1 MRRIILAG
9 ARRAR
14 IPGLDIRACASL
26 ALPRN
31 LSAVILRNPA
41 ILGCMLATL
50 LASAAFAR
58 EGDPAPPPAQRL
70 VVATFDEQGVP
81 AGLGDVVSDM
91 LIRAIDAPGYQ
102 LLERRQVKRVLEEQA
117 FATSDLTQPG
127 EAVRYGRLADTRFVI
142 VGTVYRVD
150 GVYIV
155 SARMVDSATGV
166 IQEACRGVV
175 QFRTVDEMASRV
187 AELARTLG
195 LRTGPAI
202 VGGAFP
208 AGARDADPPSASGS
222 SPIYPS
228 PSAPSVPSAS
238 PVQPAPAKP
247 SAPAASTVRDYLEQ
261 VGDASRSEIRL
272 SLEGARG
279 TVEDGAELRFRVES
293 DRSGFLSLFVVNA
306 DGAVGMLVPNERV
319 RELPVRP
326 RTAVSVPSDLGFR
339 LLARPPYGA
348 TRIKAIVT
356 KAPLP
361 LAGSANAGQ
370 ALRLVQLGET
380 VGGTEPTTRPDWASA
395 EIEFLVVPKGRAAPP
410 TAPVAPAAPA
420 APAATEPAAAAPA
433 QAPALRVAEGLPLL
447 FGAAEALNIDD
458 SLLTASS
465 YALLRWPLKSPFDA
479 GIDIGW
485 REPAP
490 GAAPCSVRVGV
501 VDADFDPDDPYL
513 SRSFASITTD
523 VREAMRA
530 EIRRNGRAP
539 FRHGN
544 RVISII
550 GGEAPWLPGVLP
562 GVPIVPIRI
571 TTTVDA
577 PAYRAPRGGA
587 DELLVALR
595 RALAAG
601 CRVVNLSLSV
611 PLDADSLRT
620 FQADSVWDE
629 LERAGVVVVCA
640 AGNARENLDEHPAY
654 PASLDR
660 PNIVCVGAVGPD
672 GALSSWDGQG
682 SARGSRS
689 VDLVAPG
696 TWVMV
701 SDGGGGSSLACG
713 TSYACAF
720 VTGAAARLMELNP
733 GIPPADVVARLVAGS
748 RPLPGL
754 AGNVRGGLL
763 QWPSQAP

>member
-1 MRRIILAG
+1 
-9 ARRAR
+9 
-14 IPGLDIRACASL
+14 
-26 ALPRN
+26 
-31 LSAVILRNPA
+31 
-41 ILGCMLATL
+41 MLVAL
-50 LASAAFAR
+50 LARAAFPR
-58 EGDPAPPPAQRL
+58 DGDVTPAPAYRL

-142 VGTVYRVD
+142 GGTVYRVD

-155 SARMVDSATGV
+155 SARMVDSTTGV

-195 LRTGPAI
+195 LRVGPSSVA
-202 VGGAFP
+202 GTTP
-208 AGARDADPPSASGS
+208 AGSRPVDSPRDPNSMPVLPAPPAPPLSPTQS
-222 SPIYPS
+222 SP
-228 PSAPSVPSAS
+228 VPSAT
-238 PVQPAPAKP
+238 
-247 SAPAASTVRDYLEQ
+247 PAASTVRDYLEQ
-261 VGDASRSEIRL
+261 VGDAARSEIRI

-279 TVEDGAELRFRVES
+279 TVEAGAALCFRVES
-293 DRSGFLSLFVVNA
+293 DRGGFLSLFVVDA

-319 RELPVRP
+319 RELPVR
-326 RTAVSVPSDLGFR
+326 AQSVISVPTDLGFR

-356 KAPLP
+356 KSPLP

-370 ALRLVQLGET
+370 VFRSVQLGE
-380 VGGTEPTTRPDWASA
+380 VVSGAGTAVRPDWASA
-395 EIEFLVVPKGRAAPP
+395 EIEFLVVPKNDDARN
-410 TAPVAPAAPA
+410 AAPA
-420 APAATEPAAAAPA
+420 TPVSATDKPATVPSIRIADAW
-433 QAPALRVAEGLPLL
+433 PLL
-447 FGAAEALNIDD
+447 KSAAEALSTDD
-458 SLLTASS
+458 STPSAPSLAV
-465 YALLRWPLKSPFDA
+465 LRWPLKSPFDSHV
-479 GIDIGW
+479 DIGW
-485 REPAP
+485 RQPAP
-490 GAAPCSVRVGV
+490 DALPCSVRIGV
-501 VDADFDPDDPYL
+501 VDADFDPDDPFL
-513 SRSFASITTD
+513 LRSFALLTAD
-523 VREAMRA
+523 VREEMRA

-544 RVISII
+544 RVVSII
-550 GGEAPWLPGVLP
+550 GGDAPWLPGVLP
-562 GVPIVPIRI
+562 GVQIVPIRI

-595 RALAAG
+595 KALAAG

-620 FQADSVWDE
+620 FQADPVWGE

-640 AGNARENLDEHPAY
+640 AGNANENLDEHPVY
-654 PASLDR
+654 PACLER
-660 PNIVCVGAVGPD
+660 PNILCVGAVGPD
-672 GALSSWDGQG
+672 GLRSTWDGQG
-682 SARGSRS
+682 SARGRRS

-696 TWVMV
+696 TWIPV
-701 SDGGGGSSLACG
+701 SDGGGVADLANG

-720 VTGAAARLMELNP
+720 VTGAAARLIELNP
-733 GIPPADVVARLVAGS
+733 GISSADVVARLVAGS
-748 RPLPGL
+748 RPLPAL
-754 AGNVRGGLL
+754 AESARGGLL
-763 QWPSQAP
+763 QWPSSVP

>member
-1 MRRIILAG
+1 
-9 ARRAR
+9 
-14 IPGLDIRACASL
+14 
-26 ALPRN
+26 
-31 LSAVILRNPA
+31 
-41 ILGCMLATL
+41 
-50 LASAAFAR
+50 
-58 EGDPAPPPAQRL
+58 
-70 VVATFDEQGVP
+70 
-81 AGLGDVVSDM
+81 
-91 LIRAIDAPGYQ
+91 
-102 LLERRQVKRVLEEQA
+102 
-117 FATSDLTQPG
+117 
-127 EAVRYGRLADTRFVI
+127 
-142 VGTVYRVD
+142 
-150 GVYIV
+150 
-155 SARMVDSATGV
+155 
-166 IQEACRGVV
+166 
-175 QFRTVDEMASRV
+175 
-187 AELARTLG
+187 
-195 LRTGPAI
+195 
-202 VGGAFP
+202 
-208 AGARDADPPSASGS
+208 
-222 SPIYPS
+222 
-228 PSAPSVPSAS
+228 
-238 PVQPAPAKP
+238 
-247 SAPAASTVRDYLEQ
+247 VRDYLEQ
-261 VGDASRSEIRL
+261 VGDAARSEVRL

-293 DRSGFLSLFVVNA
+293 DRGGFLSLFVVDA
-306 DGAVGMLVPNERV
+306 DGSVGMLVPNEGV
-319 RELPVRP
+319 RELPIRP

-370 ALRLVQLGET
+370 ALRRVQLGET
-380 VGGTEPTTRPDWASA
+380 VGGTEPNVRPDWASA

-410 TAPVAPAAPA
+410 AAPAAPA
-420 APAATEPAAAAPA
+420 APEPAAAAPA
-433 QAPALRVAEGLPLL
+433 RAPTLRVAEGLPLL

-458 SLLTASS
+458 SLLTDSTC
-465 YALLRWPLKSPFDA
+465 ALLRWPLKSPFDA

-513 SRSFASITTD
+513 ARSFASITTD

-562 GVPIVPIRI
+562 GIPIVPIRI

-587 DELLVALR
+587 DELLLALR

-611 PLDADSLRT
+611 PLDADSLKT
-620 FQADSVWDE
+620 FQADPVWDE

-640 AGNARENLDEHPAY
+640 AGNANENLDEHPSY
-654 PASLDR
+654 PACLDR

-672 GALSSWDGQG
+672 GTLSRWDGQG

-696 TWVMV
+696 TWVVV

-720 VTGAAARLMELNP
+720 VTGAAARLIELNP
-733 GIPPADVVARLVAGS
+733 GISPGDVVARLVAGS
-748 RPLPGL
+748 RPLPAL
-754 AGNVRGGLL
+754 AGKARGGLL